1 MELFATIFAG
11 LGLFFIGLNSLT
23 KGMRAMSSRSLH
35 RLVQSA
41 TSSVWR
47 SMFAGI
53 LTGAATQSTMAVTFI
68 SVSMVSSGLIGLLN
82 GLLVTAWSNIGSTL
96 LVFVATLNIH
106 VFLEIFIGI
115 LGMSYYFGLDRSE
128 TRSHLLS
135 ALVGIALLMLGLFF
149 IKQGASHIQ
158 DIPWVMQSLS
168 MPLATN
174 VFMLVAVGILMSLIT
189 QSASSASAIV
199 VSLVSSQLFDLHQ
212 ACSLML
218 GANLGAGI
226 SVYFIGRNLTGSAR
240 KIVLVQTVTK
250 VGGVLLIAPL
260 LYGQLL
266 DFDILIQD
274 GAPST
279 AVVLTAVMLFVLAI
293 QFAGA
298 LGITLVATPFI
309 KLLNRVV
316 PENRSEEIR
325 KPRYL
330 HSLALNDG
338 ESALDLLEKEHFRII
353 SYFPDSLSS
362 VRPSSK
368 EDPLPVSLQV
378 LLTQCNAFCLE
389 LMTRSQNEKT
399 LERVLKAQKRNDQ
412 LIEIN
417 QIISVL
423 NHNLNAGHNGASSA
437 VLKSTIQ
444 ESLHFVLM
452 CLDDAKNSED
462 ELETLLRMTGDK
474 STIMERTRETL
485 VKDSEKISEAVL
497 SNLLAATSQF
507 ERLIWLIHHYARGL
521 KENGNGNASAAWI
534 GESN

>member
-23 KGMRAMSSRSLH
+23 QGMRAMSSRSLH

-47 SMFAGI
+47 SIFAGI

-115 LGMSYYFGLDRSE
+115 LGVSYYFGLDRSE
-128 TRSHLLS
+128 ARSHLLS

-168 MPLATN
+168 MPLASN
-174 VFMLVAVGILMSLIT
+174 VLLLIAVGAVMSLIT

-226 SVYFIGRNLTGSAR
+226 SVYFIGRNLTGSAK
-240 KIVLVQTVTK
+240 KIVLVQTLTK
-250 VGGVLLIAPL
+250 VGGVLLISPL
-260 LYGQLL
+260 LYGQ
-266 DFDILIQD
+266 ILRIDSLQSS
-274 GAPST
+274 GEAST
-279 AVVLTAVMLFVLAI
+279 TVVLTAVMLFVLAI

-298 LGITLVATPFI
+298 LGITLASNPFI
-309 KLLNRVV
+309 RLLNRVV

-338 ESALDLLEKEHFRII
+338 ESALDLLEKEHSRVI
-353 SYFPDSLSS
+353 SYFPDSLNS
-362 VRPSSK
+362 VKPSSK

-378 LLTQCNAFCLE
+378 LLQQCSVFCLE

-423 NHNLNAGHNGASSA
+423 SHNLNGHSNGTSSA
-437 VLKSTIQ
+437 VLKSTIK

-452 CLDDAKNSED
+452 CLDDAKNSEE
-462 ELETLLRMTGDK
+462 ELETLLMLTGDK

-485 VKDSEKISEAVL
+485 VKDSEKISEAIL

-507 ERLIWLIHHYARGL
+507 ERLIWLIHQYARGL
-521 KENGNGNASAAWI
+521 KGNGNGNGNGVWMSET
-534 GESN
+534 G